1 MEARIEMPSKHLIPL
16 NGAHSEKLGARWVRA
31 PGGKTKIIFRVHN

>member
-16 NGAHSEKLGARWVRA
+16 NSAHSEKLGARWVRA
-31 PGGKTKIIFRVHN
+31 PGGKDEDYFPGT